1 MAPLF
6 WMIGR
11 KILIGTSSG
20 YIMAG
25 WETYE
30 PPVKSEKKSGKW
42 LFTVLAIIIFVN
54 IFVVELSL
62 I

>member
-1 MAPLF
+1 
-6 WMIGR
+6 MIGR

-30 PPVKSEKKSGKW
+30 PPQQKSEKSGNAGKW
-42 LFTVLAIIIFVN
+42 LFTVLAGILFVN
-54 IFVVELSL
+54 ILVVEMAL